1 MFEGSHSGL
10 PTVIKSYQPTK
21 HVFKK
26 QTTFIPFKSVFSDL
40 LSFLHPLS
48 YFKVCVGSKAWGLQ
62 VLHKTHREPKGTLHR
77 HGDRW
82 EVAKFKEA
90 IGHFFWKDYGY
101 IFPQKQGECLI
112 HLCISHMVSSGLCI
126 GDIKRYLLMPLIIH
140 RAKN

>member
-1 MFEGSHSGL
+1 MFEGSHSGH
-10 PTVIKSYQPTK
+10 PTVIKSHQPTK

-48 YFKVCVGSKAWGLQ
+48 YFKVCVGSKARGLQ
-62 VLHKTHREPKGTLHR
+62 VLHKTYREPKRTLHR

-90 IGHFFWKDYGY
+90 IGHFFLERLWLY
-101 IFPQKQGECLI
+101 ISSKARGMSYSFVY
-112 HLCISHMVSSGLCI
+112 ISHG
-126 GDIKRYLLMPLIIH
+126 
-140 RAKN
+140 